1 MKHGLVALLG
11 FAWLQLA
18 AGACCRSNK
27 CLKAVVSALGD
38 GIQDCSSHLVVTVTP
53 TASTI
58 IKTVTVMPTEHN
70 TFVDTLV
77 FTETVTTTAA
87 TETQPYTFS
96 ATVPDA
102 TYTDVSTITQT
113 VVVTKAALQTATA
126 TADSDLVTTRIYPAK
141 RGETLVVSSFPAY
154 ASADCLSFD
163 KYVAACKC
171 AGVIATTVMAE
182 APSATTMTVSNT
194 ANAVTT
200 SVPTTISTTKT
211 VYVSLTAKTLVI
223 ETDSVLVT
231 ATVQATETA
240 IASSVVTLTETTTTT
255 VVPAAPTCKAPL
267 EITPFKTPATDYGS
281 APLQI
286 YANLLNGLTGGI
298 TWQAASTSTAASAQN
313 KYIWAINSFGY
324 LVLANNVPPYSY
336 QYAAYTS
343 TSAGGSNWPQVNT
356 EASVA
361 SQILNGAKIARIKG
375 CINSI
380 TGELTLDA
388 AGRTNILWCGQQ
400 LWMSYGGGE
409 DINRGVCTK
418 MYPKAVPV

>member
-1 MKHGLVALLG
+1 MKQGLVALSG

-58 IKTVTVMPTEHN
+58 TETVTVMPTEHN
-70 TFVDTLV
+70 TFVDTLI

-87 TETQPYTFS
+87 TETQLYTLT

-113 VVVTKAALQTATA
+113 VVVTETALQTATT
-126 TADSDLVTTRIYPAK
+126 TAGSDLVTTRIYPAK
-141 RGETLVVSSFPAY
+141 RGETLVASSFPAY
-154 ASADCLSFD
+154 ASADCPSFD

-171 AGVIATTVMAE
+171 AGVVATTVTAE
-182 APSATTMTVSNT
+182 APSATTVTVSDT
-194 ANAVTT
+194 ASAVTI
-200 SVPTTISTTKT
+200 SVPTTISTTET
-211 VYVSLTAKTLVI
+211 VYVSLTATTSAI
-223 ETDSVLVT
+223 QTDTVLVT

-240 IASSVVTLTETTTTT
+240 IASSVVTMTETTTTT
-255 VVPAAPTCKAPL
+255 VVPAAPTCKPPS
-267 EITPFKTPATDYGS
+267 EITPFKAQATEYGS
-281 APLQI
+281 TPVQI

-298 TWQAASTSTAASAQN
+298 TWQAASTSTSASVQN

-336 QYAAYTS
+336 QYAAYMSTS
-343 TSAGGSNWPQVNT
+343 TDGSNWPQLNT

-361 SQILNGAKIARIKG
+361 SQILNGGKITRIKG

-418 MYPKAVPV
+418 MYPKVVPV